1 MRASCLFY
9 TNLRSSDSS
18 HGNVVQDIA
27 FRKCLV
33 RCELSNLKRVG
44 VELRRSPRINVTWRG
59 AFKASDGTI
68 LPIKVINISDSGILF
83 QCPQPAPI
91 NKDHQMM
98 LEIPHIDHIREMY
111 KVPCKVHV
119 LHCILSGDFFRI
131 GVKFVEISEL
141 HRDLLAAWVSLTSK
155 LDP

>member
-1 MRASCLFY
+1 MAL
-9 TNLRSSDSS
+9 
-18 HGNVVQDIA
+18 
-27 FRKCLV
+27 
-33 RCELSNLKRVG
+33 
-44 VELRRSPRINVTWRG
+44 ELRRSPRINVTWRG
-59 AFKASDGTI
+59 AFRAADGSI

-83 QCPQPAPI
+83 QCPQPAAI
-91 NKDHQMM
+91 TRDYQMM

-119 LHCILSGDFFRI
+119 LHCILSGDFFRV